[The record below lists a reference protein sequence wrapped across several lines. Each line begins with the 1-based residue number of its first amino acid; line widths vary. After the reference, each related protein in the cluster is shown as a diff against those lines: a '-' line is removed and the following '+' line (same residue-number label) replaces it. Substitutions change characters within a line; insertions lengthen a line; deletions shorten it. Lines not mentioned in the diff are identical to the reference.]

1 MTESKKLVMIFRNS
15 AGKNVSISIDD
26 PKDDLTEEQI
36 KTAMELIVEKNVF
49 KKNDYAFVEAVEAK
63 IVTTDTT
70 EYDLVLQECSF
81 MEIIETLIANVGFP
95 VAVSIYLLIRL
106 EGKLETLTASINEL
120 SNNIINLKVTKQQT
134 ELVA

>member
-1 MTESKKLVMIFRNS
+1 MDENKKLVMIFRNS
-15 AGKNVSISIDD
+15 AGKNVTISIDD

-70 EYDLVLQECSF
+70 EYDLVL
-81 MEIIETLIANVGFP
+81 
-95 VAVSIYLLIRL
+95 
-106 EGKLETLTASINEL
+106 
-120 SNNIINLKVTKQQT
+120 
-134 ELVA
+134 

>member
-1 MTESKKLVMIFRNS
+1 MTESKKLVMIFRNA
-15 AGKNVSISIDD
+15 AGKNVTISIDD

-70 EYDLVLQECSF
+70 EYDLVL
-81 MEIIETLIANVGFP
+81 
-95 VAVSIYLLIRL
+95 
-106 EGKLETLTASINEL
+106 
-120 SNNIINLKVTKQQT
+120 
-134 ELVA
+134 

>member
-1 MTESKKLVMIFRNS
+1 MDENKKLVMIFRNS

-70 EYDLVLQECSF
+70 EYDLVL
-81 MEIIETLIANVGFP
+81 
-95 VAVSIYLLIRL
+95 
-106 EGKLETLTASINEL
+106 
-120 SNNIINLKVTKQQT
+120 
-134 ELVA
+134 

>member
-70 EYDLVLQECSF
+70 EYDLVL
-81 MEIIETLIANVGFP
+81 
-95 VAVSIYLLIRL
+95 
-106 EGKLETLTASINEL
+106 
-120 SNNIINLKVTKQQT
+120 
-134 ELVA
+134 